1 MMLNRTLATLAVALS
16 LGTLAG
22 PSLAHDELALSGAQ
36 AVKLKDG
43 SVLHMFPDGK
53 MALEDRWGRPAY
65 LQRGTVL
72 EAVDGRRIPATGNEV
87 ALLDRL
93 MSGGHRN

>member
-1 MMLNRTLATLAVALS
+1 MNRTLATLALALS

-53 MALEDRWGRPAY
+53 MALEDKWGRPTY

-72 EAVDGRRIPATGNEV
+72 ESVDGRRITATSNEV

-93 MSGGHRN
+93 ISGGHRN

>member
-1 MMLNRTLATLAVALS
+1 MNRTFATLAVALS

-53 MALEDRWGRPAY
+53 MALEDKWGRPVH

-72 EAVDGRRIPATGNEV
+72 ESVDGRRITASGNEI

-93 MSGGHRN
+93 ISGGHRN